1 MRVLRRR
8 LPPDV
13 VFVGTG
19 RVRFGVEASQLLGLS
34 QFKSCDIKYTRN
46 SIKIKFR
53 EDEGGM
59 RALNFGNKER
69 KVWCDIFLA
78 AVIEQEG
85 WKPGHYYYRVLQPD
99 EVEVNLN
106 QPARG
111 LAPEK
116 EEEKQEEV
124 SQ

>member
-1 MRVLRRR
+1 MRVLRRK

-19 RVRFGVEASQLLGLS
+19 RVRFGVEASQLLNLS
-34 QFKSCDIKYTRN
+34 QFKSCDIKYTKSTIR
-46 SIKIKFR
+46 IKFR

-59 RALNFGNKER
+59 RALNFGNKA
-69 KVWCDIFLA
+69 KKAWCDIFLA
-78 AVIEQEG
+78 AVIAQEG

>member
-1 MRVLRRR
+1 MRVLRRK

-19 RVRFGVEASQLLGLS
+19 RVRFGVEASQLLNLS
-34 QFKSCDIKYTRN
+34 QFKSCDIKYTN
-46 SIKIKFR
+46 STIRIKFR
-53 EDEGGM
+53 EDDGGM
-59 RALNFGNKER
+59 RALNFGNKKE

-78 AVIEQEG
+78 AVIKQEG